1 MTLKNML
8 GITLLGTFL
17 FASGT
22 ALGQESAAEEATA
35 EAAPADIATAPDT
48 TDDYVAV
55 WSVIEEQW
63 EASQRGDRRWVEKLL
78 SVDFS
83 GWPKDA
89 PAPRDK
95 ASTRLWTDF
104 ETKQGKVSNVLAAE
118 LAEKSPGV
126 LYSTAGVHPHHASGY
141 DDASDALIRTLIQK
155 DVVVAV
161 GECGL
166 DYFRNLSPPEAQLEA
181 FARQLEIAM
190 DSGLPVFLHQRDAHD
205 DFVELL
211 EPALPNLSRAVAHC
225 FTGEGESLREYVAM
239 GLYIGITRP
248 GRGTSRSSRC
258 R

>member
-78 SVDFS
+78 SGDFS

-104 ETKQGKVSNVLAAE
+104 ETKQGKGLVHE
-118 LAEKSPGV
+118 LYP
-126 LYSTAGVHPHHASGY
+126 LSTTIHG
-141 DDASDALIRTLIQK
+141 D
-155 DVVVAV
+155 
-161 GECGL
+161 
-166 DYFRNLSPPEAQLEA
+166 
-181 FARQLEIAM
+181 M
-190 DSGLPVFLHQRDAHD
+190 
-205 DFVELL
+205 
-211 EPALPNLSRAVAHC
+211 AVAHYLY
-225 FTGEGESLREYVAM
+225 TNAVENKEGETEVSN
-239 GLYIGITRP
+239 
-248 GRGTSRSSRC
+248 GRYTDILVRSDGEWKFIAWHGGDDHSDD
-258 R
+258 